1 MGIGGHIL
9 GEKKLRQLS
18 ERSGL
23 DLDRAYRRNH
33 EVEGRVVQDGQ
44 CRHYAINWETGEARE
59 LTPDHWSSC
68 TQTPENRPQPEG

>member
-23 DLDRAYRRNH
+23 SLDRAYRRNH
-33 EVEGRVVQDGQ
+33 EVEGRVVRDGE
-44 CRHYAINWETGEARE
+44 CRHYAIDWETGEARE

-68 TQTPENRPQPEG
+68 PRKHESPAQPEG